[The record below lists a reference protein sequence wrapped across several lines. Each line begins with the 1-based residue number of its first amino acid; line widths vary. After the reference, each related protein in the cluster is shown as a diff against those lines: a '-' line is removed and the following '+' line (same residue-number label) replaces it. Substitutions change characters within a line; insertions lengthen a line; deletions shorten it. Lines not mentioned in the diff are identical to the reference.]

1 MAAKTAVGARLSA
14 ALAALGR
21 EPRGEWRYEPLAGG
35 SSDRSYRV
43 ESREGQ
49 WVVKLRSAA
58 RGPQLDVE
66 AEARVTAAAAAA
78 GLAPRVVAH
87 DARAGTLVTEYW
99 PGARSWTL
107 RDVRG
112 RAGIERLAAVL
123 RRLHSLPA
131 DLSPYALAAVADDYV
146 RVAGTP
152 TACAARYATELAERA
167 RRFEARHAPSAF
179 CHNDLVA
186 SNVLDDGER
195 LGLIDFEYAVRA
207 APILALAGVAA
218 MNRYSRGARTRLVEA
233 YYDGAPPVSFD
244 AEELDGVVRTLRLLA
259 WFWAAANARTAA
271 APGVYEGLLRQ
282 LGDWLEAE

>member
-1 MAAKTAVGARLSA
+1 MAARAAVRARLAA

-21 EPRGEWRYEPLAGG
+21 EPRGEWHYAPLAGG

-43 ESREGQ
+43 ESAAGQ

-58 RGPQLDVE
+58 RGPQLDVA
-66 AEARVTAAAAAA
+66 AEARATAVAAEA

-87 DARAGTLVTEYW
+87 DGAAGTLVTEYW

-107 RDVRG
+107 RDVRS

-123 RRLHSLPA
+123 RRLHALPA
-131 DLSPYALAAVADDYV
+131 DLRPYALADVADDYV

-152 TACAARYATELAERA
+152 TARAARYAIELDERA
-167 RRFEARHAPSAF
+167 RRFEARYPPSAF

-207 APILALAGVAA
+207 APILDLAGVAA
-218 MNRYSRGARTRLVEA
+218 MNRYSRRACARLVEA
-233 YYDGAPPVSFD
+233 YYGGAAPAAPDV
-244 AEELDGVVRTLRLLA
+244 AELDGVVRTLRLLA

-271 APGVYEGLLRQ
+271 KPQVYERLRRRM
-282 LGDWLEAE
+282 GEWLEGE